1 MIKKLRRKFIIVTM
15 ISVSLVLTVIMSAV
29 NVVNRAKI
37 SSYADNVLNVLYEN
51 GGTFSLPEPSAPP
64 GNNDVPDT
72 GETLRSADDNRP
84 EEPENRKDPPKKPDG
99 MNEETP
105 YETRYFTVR
114 FTDTETKTDVN
125 NIAAVGEEKAVSL
138 AEEAIGKHKT
148 NGYIGIYRYLVADD
162 GSFVLFVDCARQIDT
177 AENFLYASLGISAA
191 GLLAVFVFSLFFSSL
206 AVKPI
211 AESYEK
217 QKRFVTDASHELK
230 TPLTIISANN
240 ELSELS
246 YGETQE
252 SRNIDKQ
259 VKRMTAMVKNLTA
272 LSRLDEKEKLT
283 EKTDV
288 SITDTLKDMVEM
300 FRPSLEK
307 DNRTFHADIGENCTT
322 RGDEALL
329 RQAFSTIFEN
339 AAKYALTKTELSVSL
354 SKNDVTI
361 VLKNDAADLPQGNLD
376 RCFERF
382 FRSEGARASAVPG
395 DGIELSVVKAI
406 VSLHGGTVHAR
417 GEAGGVFAVSVTLRR
432 SKKI

>member
-1 MIKKLRRKFIIVTM
+1 M
-15 ISVSLVLTVIMSAV
+15 
-29 NVVNRAKI
+29 
-37 SSYADNVLNVLYEN
+37 
-51 GGTFSLPEPSAPP
+51 
-64 GNNDVPDT
+64 
-72 GETLRSADDNRP
+72 
-84 EEPENRKDPPKKPDG
+84 
-99 MNEETP
+99 
-105 YETRYFTVR
+105 
-114 FTDTETKTDVN
+114 
-125 NIAAVGEEKAVSL
+125 
-138 AEEAIGKHKT
+138 
-148 NGYIGIYRYLVADD
+148 ADD

-395 DGIELSVVKAI
+395 DGIGLSVVKEI

-432 SKKI
+432 PKKI

>member
-191 GLLAVFVFSLFFSSL
+191 GHLAVFVFSLFFSSL

-217 QKRFVTDASHELK
+217 QKRFVTDVSHELK

-307 DNRTFHADIGENCTT
+307 DNRTFHADLGENCTT
-322 RGDEALL
+322 RGDDALF

-395 DGIELSVVKAI
+395 DGIGLSVVKAI